1 MSNKPN
7 TRPEQEALEADDDG
21 EEIRVT
27 LSMDDDSE
35 VECRIL
41 TIFEMED
48 QDYIVLLPLDDEGN
62 DNDEGEVFIY
72 RYQEDEDGNPSLE
85 NIEDEEEFE
94 AVSDCFDKLLDEA
107 EWDAL
112 LEDDD

>member
-7 TRPEQEALEADDDG
+7 THSEQDVLEEDDSD
-21 EEIRVT
+21 IRVT

-48 QDYIVLLPLDDEGN
+48 QDYIALLPLDEEGD
-62 DNDEGEVFIY
+62 DNE
-72 RYQEDEDGNPSLE
+72 
-85 NIEDEEEFE
+85 
-94 AVSDCFDKLLDEA
+94 
-107 EWDAL
+107 
-112 LEDDD
+112 

>member
-27 LSMDDDSE
+27 LSMD
-35 VECRIL
+35 
-41 TIFEMED
+41 
-48 QDYIVLLPLDDEGN
+48 
-62 DNDEGEVFIY
+62 
-72 RYQEDEDGNPSLE
+72 EDGNPSLE

-94 AVSDCFDKLLDEA
+94 AVSDCFDELLDEA

>member
-7 TRPEQEALEADDDG
+7 TRPEQEALEADEDD

-41 TIFEMED
+41 TNGGAGLHCTAS
-48 QDYIVLLPLDDEGN
+48 V
-62 DNDEGEVFIY
+62 
-72 RYQEDEDGNPSLE
+72 R
-85 NIEDEEEFE
+85 
-94 AVSDCFDKLLDEA
+94 
-107 EWDAL
+107 
-112 LEDDD
+112 

>member
-7 TRPEQEALEADDDG
+7 THSEHDVLEEDDSD
-21 EEIRVT
+21 IRVT
-27 LSMDDDSE
+27 LSMDDNSE

-48 QDYIVLLPLDDEGN
+48 QDYIALLPLDEEGD
-62 DNDEGEVFIY
+62 DNEEGEVFIY
-72 RYQEDEDGNPSLE
+72 RYFEDDDGNPSLE
-85 NIEDEEEFE
+85 NIEEEKEFQ
-94 AVSDCFDKLLDEA
+94 AVSACFDDLLEEA

-112 LEDDD
+112 LEDD

>member
-35 VECRIL
+35 VE
-41 TIFEMED
+41 
-48 QDYIVLLPLDDEGN
+48 
-62 DNDEGEVFIY
+62 
-72 RYQEDEDGNPSLE
+72 
-85 NIEDEEEFE
+85 
-94 AVSDCFDKLLDEA
+94 
-107 EWDAL
+107 
-112 LEDDD
+112 